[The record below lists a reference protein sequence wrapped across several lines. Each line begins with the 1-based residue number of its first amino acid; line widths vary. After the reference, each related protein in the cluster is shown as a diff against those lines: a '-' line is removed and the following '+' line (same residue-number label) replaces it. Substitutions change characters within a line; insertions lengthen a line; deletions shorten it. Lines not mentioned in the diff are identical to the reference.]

1 MRHGSRTHAR
11 IGSRIA
17 AVLGLVA
24 GFSGCVYGFQ
34 SGTGLAGVETMAVTP
49 CENETRRLELSA
61 ELYDLMFLRLPQQ
74 LGLTVAGEENADV
87 LVRCVIRDYRL
98 DAPSYRASGTEGDAP
113 EVLQRQVTI
122 RAAVQIVDTNR
133 NLILWEDMGVTA
145 EGQFL
150 EASEDEEVGKLQALD
165 LLVQRILD
173 GAQSNW

>member
-1 MRHGSRTHAR
+1 VRALLRAGVLS
-11 IGSRIA
+11 A
-17 AVLGLVA
+17 AALLA
-24 GFSGCVYGFQ
+24 SGCVYGFQ

-61 ELYDLMFLRLPQQ
+61 ELYDLMFLRVPQQ
-74 LGLTVAGEENADV
+74 LGLTVAGEDNADV
-87 LVRCVIRDYRL
+87 VVRCVIRDYRL
-98 DAPSYRASGTEGDAP
+98 DAPSYRASGGGGDAP

-122 RAAVQIVDTNR
+122 RAAVQIVDANR
-133 NLILWEDMGVTA
+133 RLILWEDAGVTA

-150 EASEDEEVGKLQALD
+150 EASETEEIGKLQALD

>member
-1 MRHGSRTHAR
+1 MTTLRTL
-11 IGSRIA
+11 A
-17 AVLGLVA
+17 ALAAAGLVA
-24 GFSGCVYGFQ
+24 SGCVYGFQ

-61 ELYDLMFLRLPQQ
+61 ELYDLMFLRVPQQ
-74 LGLTVAGEENADV
+74 LGLTPAGEENADV
-87 LVRCVIRDYRL
+87 VVRCVIRGYRL
-98 DAPSYRASGTEGDAP
+98 DAPSYRASGTGDAP

-122 RAAVQIVDTNR
+122 RAAVQIVDVNR
-133 NLILWEDMGVTA
+133 QLILWEDMGVTA

-150 EASEDEEVGKLQALD
+150 EASETEEIGKLAALD